1 MNSPIDMVVCGGG
14 NRAYRAYGPLA
25 QRYPDQLR
33 FIAIA
38 EPDEARRKRFALA
51 HNIPPERQF
60 KSWEE
65 MLSRPQMAPTL
76 LNTTMDQMH
85 VSSTLAALEVGYHVL
100 LEKPMAVTPQDCIN
114 LVQTAQ
120 RTGSILQICHVMRY
134 APFFR
139 TIYDVVQSGRLGDM
153 VIFDHHENLAYWH
166 MAHSFVR
173 GNWRNKETSGPMI
186 LTKCCH
192 DLDYLRWMIGSTVSW
207 LSSTGHINAFRPDR
221 VGPEIPDRCTDG
233 CPIAESC
240 IYYAPRLYLEAS
252 DDSFIVTAMTVDPSP
267 ASRLEALQTGPYGR
281 CVYRCDNDVVDHQI
295 VTMVFENG
303 VTANLT
309 MQGHT
314 QVEGRTMRYHGT
326 RGSLYADQPKN
337 EIVIYDHRT
346 AQGEIIHPGPAT
358 SGHGGGDYGVMHA
371 FLQAVQDP
379 SAEVLTSAQASLDS
393 HLMAFAAE
401 QARETALPI
410 DFRYYQQVL
419 G

>member
-1 MNSPIDMVVCGGG
+1 MNAPIEMAVCGGG
-14 NRAYRAYGPLA
+14 NRAYRAYGPFA
-25 QRYPDQLR
+25 QRHPDQLR
-33 FIAIA
+33 YTAIA
-38 EPDEARRKRFALA
+38 EPDEARRNRFAQA
-51 HNIPPERQF
+51 HNIPRERQF
-60 KSWEE
+60 QTWEE

-85 VSSTLAALEVGYHVL
+85 LRSTLAALEAGYHVL

-114 LVQTAQ
+114 LVQTAE

-139 TIYDVVQSGRLGDM
+139 TIYDLVQAGHLGDM
-153 VIFDHHENLAYWH
+153 VLFDHHENLVYWH

-173 GNWRNKETSGPMI
+173 GNWGNRETSGPMI

-192 DLDYLRWMIGSTVSW
+192 DLDFLRWMIGSTVSW
-207 LSSTGHINAFRPDR
+207 MSSTGHLHTFRPER

-233 CPIAESC
+233 CPIADSC
-240 IYYAPRLYLEAS
+240 IYYAPRLYLEAP
-252 DDSFIVTAMTVDPSP
+252 DDAFIVTAMTVDPSP
-267 ASRLEALQTGPYGR
+267 ASRLEALRTGPYGR
-281 CVYRCDNDVVDHQI
+281 CVYHCDNDVVDHQV

-326 RGSLYADQPKN
+326 RGSLYADQAKN
-337 EIVIYDHRT
+337 EIIIYDHRT
-346 AQGEIIHPGPAT
+346 AKGEIIHPGPAG
-358 SGHGGGDYGVMHA
+358 SGHGGGDFGVMRA
-371 FLQAVQDP
+371 FLQAVRDP
-379 SAEVLTSAQASLDS
+379 NAEVLTSAQASLDS

-410 DFRYYQQVL
+410 DFRHYQQIL